1 VLENRIYVYKF
12 VDLKL
17 IDAIDTCINT
27 RGLVALN
34 PETPNEVLATPD
46 KEVGHVRLTL
56 YRKNKNHVIKAHENT
71 IAAMALNL
79 DGRLLATASEKGTLI
94 RLTNTETGNALAEFR
109 RGSDKA
115 DIYSLTF
122 DVRTTWLAIS
132 SDKPTIHV
140 FAVTKDITDQL
151 GKADFGEGATD
162 EEAKQADDKKNA
174 KK

>member
-1 VLENRIYVYKF
+1 M
-12 VDLKL
+12 KL

-122 DVRTTWLAIS
+122 DVRTTWLSIS

-151 GKADFGEGATD
+151 GKADFGEGGAD